1 MTDKE
6 FISKFKEIS
15 ITKVCEEANVNYHNI
30 MSGRAGYEAT
40 SKVAKLIAD
49 KICDLLNARQEFMAV
64 DFGNNPIVENQDK

>member
-6 FISKFKEIS
+6 FITKFKEIS

-40 SKVAKLIAD
+40 AKVAKLIAT

-64 DFGNNPIVENQDK
+64 DFGENQNESK

>member
-6 FISKFKEIS
+6 FITKFKEIS

-40 SKVAKLIAD
+40 SKVAKLIAT
-49 KICDLLNARQEFMAV
+49 KICELLNARKEFMAV
-64 DFGNNPIVENQDK
+64 DFGENSNEAK